1 MPEKTRVGFVG
12 CGGIAEE
19 HLKGLAKNPDVALV
33 GFCDINLARAE
44 EMARKYGTDGKAF
57 DKAKSMF
64 ENSSLDAAYF
74 CLPPFAHGAEFEAIR
89 RGVPFFV
96 EKPINLDF
104 EQARKISEAVKKKKL
119 LTSVGYMNRYRRGVQ
134 LVRDLARG
142 DQPILLLGGWIGG
155 TPRAEGGAIW
165 SWWIR
170 KEKSGG
176 QFLEQVTHTVDLA
189 RYICGEVSE
198 VHAFAAKGL
207 NAGAPEGYSIED
219 ASVVNLKFKNGAV
232 ANLWASCSA
241 NGGGGGVSLNV
252 YCNNMTAIFTGWEHS
267 LRLLRKGA
275 EPEEIKG
282 EEGIFAIEDGAFIEA
297 VKERDPS
304 KVLCQYADGLKTLEI
319 TVAANQ
325 SMRTKQPV
333 KLPIAAGAPRRA
345 VKKRRR

>member
-1 MPEKTRVGFVG
+1 MSEKTRVGFVG

-19 HLKGLAKNPDVALV
+19 HLKGLVKNPDVAII
-33 GFCDINLARAE
+33 GFCDINLARAK
-44 EMARKYGTDGKAF
+44 EMAAKYGTEGKAF
-57 DKAKSMF
+57 DKAKEMF
-64 ENSSLDAAYF
+64 DAVQLDAAYF
-74 CLPPFAHGAEFEAIR
+74 CLPPFAHGAELEAIR
-89 RGVPFFV
+89 RGIPFFV
-96 EKPINLDF
+96 EKPINLYL
-104 EQARKISEAVKKKKL
+104 EQAMRIAEAVKKKKL

-134 LVRDLARG
+134 MVRNLAKEDR
-142 DQPILLLGGWIGG
+142 PILLLGGWIGG

-189 RYICGEVSE
+189 RFICGEVSE

-207 NAGAPEGYSIED
+207 NVGAPQGYSIED

-232 ANLWASCSA
+232 GNLWASCSA
-241 NGGGGGVSLNV
+241 NGGGGGVSLDI
-252 YCNNMTAIFTGWEHS
+252 YANNMTAIFRGWEHS

-282 EEGIFAIEDGAFIEA
+282 EAEIFTIEDNAFIKA
-297 VKERDPS
+297 VRENDPS
-304 KVLCQYADGLKTLEI
+304 NVLCQYADGLKTLEI

-325 SMRTKQPV
+325 SMRIKRPIRLPLTKARQS
-333 KLPIAAGAPRRA
+333 
-345 VKKRRR
+345 VKKRR